1 MVGQLVPAFRGAW
14 KPVTPEQPPDAA
26 VRRMLWAAICDGY
39 WNRLIAGSHRRK
51 SPALT
56 SLPRGRCLAP
66 AL

>member
-1 MVGQLVPAFRGAW
+1 
-14 KPVTPEQPPDAA
+14 
-26 VRRMLWAAICDGY
+26 VRLMLSAAICEGY
-39 WNRLIAGSHRRK
+39 WNRLIAGSPRRK